1 MLEHP
6 QASSHGF
13 CEGQALE
20 RNPSP
25 KDFQG
30 TVMPVLSPRQT
41 QPVPELR
48 YTAGGGSA
56 AHQPPTADSFSS
68 SSVLVSPPG
77 AQEEAGEEPCSP
89 LALSLREAKT
99 HRHTFRLM

>member
-6 QASSHGF
+6 QVSSHGC

-30 TVMPVLSPRQT
+30 TVTPVLLPRQT

-68 SSVLVSPPG
+68 RSVLVSPPG

-89 LALSLREAKT
+89 LALSSREVKT
-99 HRHTFRLM
+99 HRHPFRLV